1 MPGYVIHLAVAEKQL
16 ENGKIK
22 NRDEFIKGVLAPDLL
37 KKKGYDSHFGYS
49 SAPDFKKFLEAHK
62 DMSDYNKGYFL
73 HLLTDYLFYNKL
85 ISEWKPEIYEDF
97 DILNEKLIASYSLK
111 IPEQIKDVVQY
122 KNGELTVLNMDD
134 VFSFINA
141 FSEIPLEKYYKMDKD
156 NDEVEV

>member
-1 MPGYVIHLAVAEKQL
+1 MPS
-16 ENGKIK
+16 NGISPKIG
-22 NRDEFIKGVLAPDLL
+22 I
-37 KKKGYDSHFGYS
+37 
-49 SAPDFKKFLEAHK
+49 
-62 DMSDYNKGYFL
+62 
-73 HLLTDYLFYNKL
+73 LLTDYLFYNKL

-134 VFSFINA
+134 VFTFINA

-156 NDEVEV
+156 NDEVEI